1 VNLEP
6 GAIFRTE
13 EKRKEI
19 MSFVHANLT
28 RMTLAELDVSLQQLS
43 AFSNV
48 NINKIS
54 PWIAGSKDISNVD
67 LEKINE
73 TIRNLKSLA
82 ELAQPWPIDFRRV
95 GVIKILLERLRNGE
109 FDHAGAAELQVR

>member
-1 VNLEP
+1 
-6 GAIFRTE
+6 
-13 EKRKEI
+13 

-54 PWIAGSKDISNVD
+54 PWIAGSKDINNID

-73 TIRNLKSLA
+73 TIRHLKRLA
-82 ELAQPWPIDFRRV
+82 ELADPWPIDFRRV
-95 GVIKILLERLRNGE
+95 GVVRILLERLKNGE
-109 FDHAGAAELQVR
+109 FDHVGAADL